1 MESKEAAPVLV
12 TGASGYVATT
22 TISQLLAKG
31 YKVRGTVRSLTDAT
45 SKYGF
50 LYALPGAAERL
61 ELVAA
66 NLVDKGS
73 FDAAAQGCEFCMH
86 IASPFTLK
94 EEDPERD
101 LVIPAVQGTLNVLA
115 ACKKAGVKR
124 VILTSSCAAITDSP
138 VDGKVYTE
146 DDWNMSSSLVRNPYY
161 YSKTR
166 AELAAWDFVE
176 KNGAEM
182 ELVTMN
188 PYFIVG
194 KEMNH
199 NKTPAPEALGESNK
213 VLYDL
218 MTGGFPA
225 KMALT
230 WGFVDV
236 RDVATA
242 HILAM
247 EQKDCKGRH
256 ILCANMVSMSEAA
269 DALKILYPKAK
280 LPGASLACGPGTAL
294 VKLASHFEHKNVA
307 TYLRGHV
314 GKTFAFNGSKVTKY
328 ASGLTYRDSKTVI
341 AETVQW
347 MVESGLITF
356 K

>member
-1 MESKEAAPVLV
+1 METKEAAPILV

-22 TISQLLAKG
+22 TIAQLLAKG
-31 YKVRGTVRSLTDAT
+31 YRVRGTVRSLTDAT
-45 SKYGF
+45 SKYAF
-50 LYALPGAAERL
+50 LYALPGATDRL
-61 ELVAA
+61 QLFAA
-66 NLVDKGS
+66 NLIDKGT
-73 FDAAAQGCEFCMH
+73 FDAPAQGCEYCIH

-115 ACKKAGVKR
+115 ACKKAGIKR
-124 VILTSSCAAITDSP
+124 VILTSSCAAITDGP
-138 VDGKVYTE
+138 DDGKVYTE
-146 DDWNMSSSLVRNPYY
+146 EDWNMTSSLTRNPYY

-176 KNGAEM
+176 KEGGAM

-194 KEMNH
+194 QEMNH
-199 NKTPAPEALGESNK
+199 NKTPGPDALGESNK

-218 MTGGFPA
+218 MTGAFPA

-236 RDVATA
+236 RDVAAA
-242 HILAM
+242 HIIAM

-256 ILCANMVSMSEAA
+256 ILCSNMVSMTETA
-269 DALKILYPKAK
+269 DALKKIYPKAK
-280 LPGASLACGPGTAL
+280 LPSASLACGPGTAL
-294 VKLASHFEHKNVA
+294 VKIGSYFEHKNVA

-314 GKTFAFNGSKVTKY
+314 GKTFVFNGSKITKY
-328 ASGLTYRDSKTVI
+328 DSGLTYRDSKSVI

-347 MVESGLITF
+347 MVDSGIISF